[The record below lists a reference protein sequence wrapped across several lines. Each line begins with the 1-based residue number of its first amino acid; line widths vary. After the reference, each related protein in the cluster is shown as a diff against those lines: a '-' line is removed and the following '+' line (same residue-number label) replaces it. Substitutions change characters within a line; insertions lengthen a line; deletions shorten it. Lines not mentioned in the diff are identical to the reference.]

1 MKEKMSTFM
10 AMDILGSCNLYWI
23 NLNVKYIK
31 EHLKSLEKLFDKF
44 EIEKDYDGT
53 DAESIII
60 DYIFSLRLFI
70 NATEN
75 VNKQVNEYLKGRGNT
90 NINKNRWDELK
101 LKE

>member
-1 MKEKMSTFM
+1 MKEKMSTFT
-10 AMDILGSCNLYWI
+10 AMDILGCHLYWI
-23 NLNVKYIK
+23 NLNVKNIK

-53 DAESIII
+53 DAESIIM
-60 DYIFSLRLFI
+60 DYILSLRFFI
-70 NATEN
+70 TEN
-75 VNKQVNEYLKGRGNT
+75 VNKNAQVNEYLKGRGNT

>member
-1 MKEKMSTFM
+1 MKEKMSTFT
-10 AMDILGSCNLYWI
+10 AMDVLGCNLYWI
-23 NLNVKYIK
+23 NLNAKNIK
-31 EHLKSLEKLFDKF
+31 EHLKPLEHLIEKF

-75 VNKQVNEYLKGRGNT
+75 VNKQVNEYLKGRGISNMADEMIRTT
-90 NINKNRWDELK
+90 NND
-101 LKE
+101 